1 MGNFVS
7 RQNAAVEEADQ
18 IPNNAYK
25 YPPRMGNFFGTHF
38 IMGGERF
45 DTPQPESYLFGE
57 NADLNFLGNRP
68 TAFPY
73 PPPQANEPTKTLKS
87 LVNIRKES
95 VRFVRVP
102 SDKKPDCVDA
112 AAASPIKEKPKPME
126 IIDDIDKT
134 NVTIEDVDGNVLCSM
149 GLGGGSS
156 DSVAP
161 PPPCC
166 YNIEFTFDSD
176 AKCAI
181 TVYYFASEEVSPSGV
196 TLVAR
201 EGLTSETYHF
211 DKGINQSF
219 SQPGHVFNPQV
230 IPEDDFI
237 YNSGREQYPV
247 AIHCVVEEGNDECRQ
262 SHTTICVIDH
272 HPETNSYVLRA
283 LKQKIFVDGLCY
295 LLQEIYGIENKAV
308 NKSSI
313 DEDIDDHGSECVIC
327 MSETRDTLILPC
339 RHLCL
344 CNSCADSLR
353 YQANNCPICRA
364 PFRALLQIRAVQKG
378 ISTHVLHQNTPTSA
392 GGDAAPVDVPP
403 GYVPVSLIEAL
414 NGPPQYVARAR
425 TSEHDITDTA
435 ATVAAST
442 MTSSDIKATSPVK
455 SNSTRR
461 PKIKKNAS
469 TCTSTSEVGTIT
481 TPQTAGNLSVVE
493 IENDPKKATATAA
506 AAATAAATSITS
518 PTSNTVLEESKQ
530 DKLQIVN
537 ERKYPTSTRGGNG
550 DGGAGTGSGGD
561 ASAGTDDDVDSENE
575 KLSPLLSPGSKSRN
589 LSNKS
594 LKQVVACLEADDA
607 DKAGGGGNSGAG
619 GDSGAASDET
629 GSKKSAASLKRAKPR
644 PELPS
649 SGSGAAGGSGE
660 PAADDSDYYTPE
672 DTQNSILSPLCPTE
686 RERERER
693 AKSGDP
699 LCGLTTGG
707 GNVSGGIRAGVGGG
721 TPTSVVVGFSS
732 AMKKNLHK
740 KSTSVGNMAGTGS
753 GTVVD
758 LKSNNVSSLPD
769 MLDSPISGNSASTRS
784 SSDSYS
790 SSSSTKQLL
799 SSNPTTT
806 AANIIVD
813 DKTALQNAVNV

>member
-7 RQNAAVEEADQ
+7 RQNAAVEEAD
-18 IPNNAYK
+18 PSTNNAYK

-95 VRFVRVP
+95 VRFVKTLN
-102 SDKKPDCVDA
+102 DKKMVGL
-112 AAASPIKEKPKPME
+112 IEKPKPKPTPTPTP
-126 IIDDIDKT
+126 IKDIDIDRDLDLEKDKS

-149 GLGGGSS
+149 GLGGG
-156 DSVAP
+156 DPDLAP
-161 PPPCC
+161 PPPPCS

-181 TVYYFASEEVSPSGV
+181 TIYYFCSEDVSPSGV
-196 TLVAR
+196 TLVPR
-201 EGLTSETYHF
+201 EGLTSETYHYE
-211 DKGINQSF
+211 KGINQCF
-219 SQPGHVFNPQV
+219 SQPGHVFNPQQM
-230 IPEDDFI
+230 PEDELG
-237 YNSGREQYPV
+237 YSPGREQYPV
-247 AIHCVVEEGNDECRQ
+247 AIHCVVEEGSDECRQ

-272 HPETNSYVLRA
+272 HPENGSYVLRA

-308 NKSSI
+308 NKTSL
-313 DEDIDDHGSECVIC
+313 DEEIDDHGSECVIC

-378 ISTHVLHQNTPTSA
+378 ISTHVLHQNTPTST
-392 GGDAAPVDVPP
+392 GGEPAPVDVPP
-403 GYVPVSLIEAL
+403 GYIPVSLIEAL

-425 TSEHDITDTA
+425 TSEHDITDSA

-442 MTSSDIKATSPVK
+442 MTSADIKATSPIK
-455 SNSTRR
+455 SSSQRR

-481 TPQTAGNLSVVE
+481 NQSGGNGNGSSTHSVE
-493 IENDPKKATATAA
+493 IESDPKKSSTATC
-506 AAATAAATSITS
+506 TS
-518 PTSNTVLEESKQ
+518 PTLGGTSTSPEAKQ

-537 ERKYPTSTRGGNG
+537 ERKYPRST
-550 DGGAGTGSGGD
+550 AGSGGD
-561 ASAGTDDDVDSENE
+561 GSAGTDDDEDSENE
-575 KLSPLLSPGSKSRN
+575 KLSPLLSPGSKSKN
-589 LSNKS
+589 VSSKS

-607 DKAGGGGNSGAG
+607 EKPAGEGSAEESGLKK
-619 GDSGAASDET
+619 
-629 GSKKSAASLKRAKPR
+629 GSSLKRTKPR
-644 PELPS
+644 PELSGGGGTPS
-649 SGSGAAGGSGE
+649 
-660 PAADDSDYYTPE
+660 PAEATAEDSDYYTPE
-672 DTQNSILSPLCPTE
+672 DTQNSILSPLCPS
-686 RERERER
+686 ER

-699 LCGLTTGG
+699 LGAGSL
-707 GNVSGGIRAGVGGG
+707 GNGRSAGSVGG
-721 TPTSVVVGFSS
+721 PAPVPLVGFSS
-732 AMKKNLHK
+732 AVKKNLHK
-740 KSTSVGNMAGTGS
+740 KSTSVGNMVGS
-753 GTVVD
+753 GSVATVVD

-799 SSNPTTT
+799 SSNPTAT

>member
-18 IPNNAYK
+18 SANHAYK
-25 YPPRMGNFFGTHF
+25 YPPRMGNFFGSHF

-102 SDKKPDCVDA
+102 SDKKSSNSTGQDSSVGQ
-112 AAASPIKEKPKPME
+112 S
-126 IIDDIDKT
+126 
-134 NVTIEDVDGNVLCSM
+134 IEEVDGNVLCS
-149 GLGGGSS
+149 LGGGDA
-156 DSVAP
+156 DSV
-161 PPPCC
+161 PPPCS

-181 TVYYFASEEVSPSGV
+181 TIYYFCTEDVSPSGV
-196 TLVAR
+196 TLVPR
-201 EGLTSETYHF
+201 DGLTSETYHYE
-211 DKGINQSF
+211 KGINQFF
-219 SQPGHVFNPQV
+219 SQPSHVFNPQL

-237 YNSGREQYPV
+237 YTACKEQYPV
-247 AIHCVVEEGNDECRQ
+247 AIHCVVEEGNEECRQ

-313 DEDIDDHGSECVIC
+313 DEEIDDHGSECVIC

-378 ISTHVLHQNTPTSA
+378 ISTHVLHQNTPTSGA
-392 GGDAAPVDVPP
+392 GEPAPVDVPP

-414 NGPPQYVARAR
+414 NGPPQYVGRAR
-425 TSEHDITDTA
+425 NSDHDITDGG
-435 ATVAAST
+435 TVAAST
-442 MTSSDIKATSPVK
+442 MTGDNKATSPLK
-455 SNSTRR
+455 PSSQRR

-469 TCTSTSEVGTIT
+469 TCTSTNEVGTLT
-481 TPQTAGNLSVVE
+481 NNNAGNTTASGNGNSTLSVVE
-493 IENDPKKATATAA
+493 IESDPKKSTTTTA
-506 AAATAAATSITS
+506 TS
-518 PTSNTVLEESKQ
+518 PTLSGSPVKGGSVQ

-537 ERKYPTSTRGGNG
+537 ERHSVLKYQKRGENTT
-550 DGGAGTGSGGD
+550 AT
-561 ASAGTDDDVDSENE
+561 TQDDDDEDSENE
-575 KLSPLLSPGSKSRN
+575 KLSPLLSPGSKSKTT
-589 LSNKS
+589 SSKS
-594 LKQVVACLEADDA
+594 LKQVVVAL
-607 DKAGGGGNSGAG
+607 GGGGDDVAELHDHETVDTTHEMSGRKSASLKRTTKQRPELSG
-619 GDSGAASDET
+619 TSGAASAEP
-629 GSKKSAASLKRAKPR
+629 GSLAANLNA
-644 PELPS
+644 E
-649 SGSGAAGGSGE
+649 
-660 PAADDSDYYTPE
+660 DSDYYTPE
-672 DTQNSILSPLCPTE
+672 DTQNSILSPLCPA
-686 RERERER
+686 ER

-699 LCGLTTGG
+699 LCSGARSGTLNT
-707 GNVSGGIRAGVGGG
+707 SGGAG
-721 TPTSVVVGFSS
+721 SVVVGFSNAAS
-732 AMKKNLHK
+732 NLVKKNLHK
-740 KSTSVGNMAGTGS
+740 KSTSVGNIVGPGGGNSAST
-753 GTVVD
+753 D
-758 LKSNNVSSLPD
+758 LKCNNVSSLPD

>member
-7 RQNAAVEEADQ
+7 RQNAAVEEAD
-18 IPNNAYK
+18 PSTNNAYK

-95 VRFVRVP
+95 VRFVKTLN
-102 SDKKPDCVDA
+102 DKKMGGVVPD
-112 AAASPIKEKPKPME
+112 KPKPMKE
-126 IIDDIDKT
+126 IDRDLDLDKEKS

-149 GLGGGSS
+149 GLGGG
-156 DSVAP
+156 DVDLTPP
-161 PPPCC
+161 PPPCS

-181 TVYYFASEEVSPSGV
+181 TIYYFCSEDVSPSGV
-196 TLVAR
+196 TLVPR
-201 EGLTSETYHF
+201 EGLTSETYHYE
-211 DKGINQSF
+211 KGINQCF
-219 SQPGHVFNPQV
+219 SQPGHVFNPQQM
-230 IPEDDFI
+230 PEDELG
-237 YNSGREQYPV
+237 YSPGREQYPV
-247 AIHCVVEEGNDECRQ
+247 AIHCVVEEGSDECRQ

-272 HPETNSYVLRA
+272 HPENGSYVLRA

-308 NKSSI
+308 NKTSL
-313 DEDIDDHGSECVIC
+313 DEEIDDHGSECVIC

-378 ISTHVLHQNTPTSA
+378 ISTHVLHQNTPTSTA
-392 GGDAAPVDVPP
+392 GEPAPVDVPP
-403 GYVPVSLIEAL
+403 GYIPVSLIEAL

-425 TSEHDITDTA
+425 TSEHDITDSA

-442 MTSSDIKATSPVK
+442 MTSADIKATSPIK
-455 SNSTRR
+455 SSSQRR

-481 TPQTAGNLSVVE
+481 NQSGGGNGNGNGNGSSTHSVE
-493 IENDPKKATATAA
+493 IESDPKKSSTATC
-506 AAATAAATSITS
+506 TS
-518 PTSNTVLEESKQ
+518 PTLGASTSPEPKQ

-537 ERKYPTSTRGGNG
+537 ERKYPRST
-550 DGGAGTGSGGD
+550 AGSGGD
-561 ASAGTDDDVDSENE
+561 GSAGTDDDEDSENE
-575 KLSPLLSPGSKSRN
+575 KLSPLLSPGSKSKN
-589 LSNKS
+589 VSSKS
-594 LKQVVACLEADDA
+594 LKQVVACLEADDVE
-607 DKAGGGGNSGAG
+607 KSGGAG
-619 GDSGAASDET
+619 GD
-629 GSKKSAASLKRAKPR
+629 GSTEESSLKKGSSLKRTKPR
-644 PELPS
+644 PELSGGNTPS
-649 SGSGAAGGSGE
+649 PTEATAE
-660 PAADDSDYYTPE
+660 DSDYYTPE

-686 RERERER
+686 R

-699 LCGLTTGG
+699 LGASNCVNGSLGVGRSAGSVGG
-707 GNVSGGIRAGVGGG
+707 PAGVG
-721 TPTSVVVGFSS
+721 PVVVGFSS
-732 AMKKNLHK
+732 AVKKNLHK
-740 KSTSVGNMAGTGS
+740 KSTSVGNMVGS
-753 GTVVD
+753 GSVATVVD

>member
-7 RQNAAVEEADQ
+7 RQNAAVEEADH
-18 IPNNAYK
+18 PTNHAYK
-25 YPPRMGNFFGTHF
+25 YPPRMGNFFGSHF

-57 NADLNFLGNRP
+57 NADLNFLGSRP

-95 VRFVRVP
+95 VRFVRIP
-102 SDKKPDCVDA
+102 NDKKPTDSDIDA
-112 AAASPIKEKPKPME
+112 LKEKKKKLKE
-126 IIDDIDKT
+126 G
-134 NVTIEDVDGNVLCSM
+134 NIEEVDGNVMCSM
-149 GLGGGSS
+149 TGGV
-156 DSVAP
+156 DIDAVP
-161 PPPCC
+161 PTCC
-166 YNIEFTFDSD
+166 YNVEFTFDSD

-181 TVYYFASEEVSPSGV
+181 TVYYFCSEDVSPSGV
-196 TLVAR
+196 TLSPR
-201 EGLTSETYHF
+201 EGLTLTSDTYHYE
-211 DKGINQSF
+211 KGINQSF
-219 SQPGHVFNPQV
+219 SQPGHIFNPQL
-230 IPEDDFI
+230 IPEDELI

-247 AIHCVVEEGNDECRQ
+247 AIHCVIEEGNDECRQ

-378 ISTHVLHQNTPTSA
+378 ISTHMLHQNTPTS
-392 GGDAAPVDVPP
+392 GGEPAPVDVPP
-403 GYVPVSLIEAL
+403 GYIPVSLIEAL

-425 TSEHDITDTA
+425 NSEHDITDSSATA
-435 ATVAAST
+435 AAST
-442 MTSSDIKATSPVK
+442 MTTGDIKPTSPIK
-455 SNSTRR
+455 SSSQRR

-469 TCTSTSEVGTIT
+469 TCTTTNEVGTIT
-481 TPQTAGNLSVVE
+481 NTAGGGGGGGASSALSVVE
-493 IENDPKKATATAA
+493 IESDPKKS
-506 AAATAAATSITS
+506 AATSPMS
-518 PTSNTVLEESKQ
+518 PPTPTLSCSSDKQ
-530 DKLQIVN
+530 ELHIVN
-537 ERKYPTSTRGGNG
+537 ERHAGLKYQKRNHNEG
-550 DGGAGTGSGGD
+550 DD
-561 ASAGTDDDVDSENE
+561 EDSENE
-575 KLSPLLSPGSKSRN
+575 KLSPLLSPGSRSKHNST
-589 LSNKS
+589 KS
-594 LKQVVACLEADDA
+594 LKQVVASLGDDDEDDVVVNEAATPTSTPDA
-607 DKAGGGGNSGAG
+607 ESQPVR
-619 GDSGAASDET
+619 
-629 GSKKSAASLKRAKPR
+629 KSSSLKRTNQR
-644 PELPS
+644 PELADENTPS
-649 SGSGAAGGSGE
+649 MESGSLANNLSAE
-660 PAADDSDYYTPE
+660 DSDYYTPE
-672 DTQNSILSPLCPTE
+672 DTQNTILSPLCSN
-686 RERERER
+686 ER

-699 LCGLTTGG
+699 LCGATTIT
-707 GNVSGGIRAGVGGG
+707 NRSSTNLSA
-721 TPTSVVVGFSS
+721 PNAVVVGFVSGV
-732 AMKKNLHK
+732 KKNAAAALHK
-740 KSTSVGNMAGTGS
+740 KSTSVGNIVGPG
-753 GTVVD
+753 GPVD

-769 MLDSPISGNSASTRS
+769 MLDSPVSGNSASTRS

-806 AANIIVD
+806 STANIIVD

>member
-1 MGNFVS
+1 MGNLVS
-7 RQNAAVEEADQ
+7 RQNAAVEEAD
-18 IPNNAYK
+18 PSTNNAYK

-95 VRFVRVP
+95 VRFVKTLN
-102 SDKKPDCVDA
+102 DKKTVGLLD
-112 AAASPIKEKPKPME
+112 KPKPKP
-126 IIDDIDKT
+126 IKDIDIDRDLDLEKDKS

-149 GLGGGSS
+149 GLGGG
-156 DSVAP
+156 DADLTPP
-161 PPPCC
+161 PPPCS

-181 TVYYFASEEVSPSGV
+181 TIYYFCSEDVSPSGV
-196 TLVAR
+196 TLVPR
-201 EGLTSETYHF
+201 EGLTSETYHYE
-211 DKGINQSF
+211 KGINQCF
-219 SQPGHVFNPQV
+219 SQPGHIFNPQQM
-230 IPEDDFI
+230 PEDELG
-237 YNSGREQYPV
+237 YSPGREQYPV
-247 AIHCVVEEGNDECRQ
+247 AIHCVVEEGSDECRQ

-272 HPETNSYVLRA
+272 HPENGSYVLRA

-308 NKSSI
+308 NKTSL
-313 DEDIDDHGSECVIC
+313 DEEIDDHGSECVIC

-378 ISTHVLHQNTPTSA
+378 ISTHVLHQNTPTSTA
-392 GGDAAPVDVPP
+392 GEPAPVDVPP
-403 GYVPVSLIEAL
+403 GYIPVSLIEAL

-425 TSEHDITDTA
+425 TSEHDITDSA

-442 MTSSDIKATSPVK
+442 MTSADIKATSPIK
-455 SNSTRR
+455 SSSQRR

-481 TPQTAGNLSVVE
+481 NQSGGGNGNGSSTHSVE
-493 IENDPKKATATAA
+493 IESDPKKSSTATC
-506 AAATAAATSITS
+506 TS
-518 PTSNTVLEESKQ
+518 PTLGATSTLPEPKQ

-537 ERKYPTSTRGGNG
+537 ERKYPRST
-550 DGGAGTGSGGD
+550 AGSGGD
-561 ASAGTDDDVDSENE
+561 GSAGTDDDEDSENE
-575 KLSPLLSPGSKSRN
+575 KLSPLLSPGSKSKN
-589 LSNKS
+589 VSSKS
-594 LKQVVACLEADDA
+594 LKQVVACLESDDA
-607 DKAGGGGNSGAG
+607 EKTSGDGPAEE
-619 GDSGAASDET
+619 SSLKK
-629 GSKKSAASLKRAKPR
+629 GSSLKRTKPR
-644 PELPS
+644 PELSGGGTPS
-649 SGSGAAGGSGE
+649 
-660 PAADDSDYYTPE
+660 PAEATAEATAEDSDYYTPE
-672 DTQNSILSPLCPTE
+672 DTQNSILSPLCPS
-686 RERERER
+686 ER

-699 LCGLTTGG
+699 LGAGSLGNGGL
-707 GNVSGGIRAGVGGG
+707 GVGRSAGSVGG
-721 TPTSVVVGFSS
+721 SGSGVGPVVVGFSS
-732 AMKKNLHK
+732 AVKKNLHK
-740 KSTSVGNMAGTGS
+740 KSTSVGNMVGS
-753 GTVVD
+753 GSVATVVD

>member
-7 RQNAAVEEADQ
+7 RQNAAVEEAD
-18 IPNNAYK
+18 PSTNNAYK

-95 VRFVRVP
+95 VRFVKTLN
-102 SDKKPDCVDA
+102 DKKLGGGVL
-112 AAASPIKEKPKPME
+112 EKPKMKE
-126 IIDDIDKT
+126 IDRDLDLDKEKS

-149 GLGGGSS
+149 GLGGG
-156 DSVAP
+156 DADMTPP
-161 PPPCC
+161 PPPCS

-181 TVYYFASEEVSPSGV
+181 TIYYFCSEDVSPSGV
-196 TLVAR
+196 TLVPR
-201 EGLTSETYHF
+201 EGLTSETYHYE
-211 DKGINQSF
+211 KGINQCF
-219 SQPGHVFNPQV
+219 SQPSHVFNPQQM
-230 IPEDDFI
+230 PEDELG
-237 YNSGREQYPV
+237 YSPGREQYPV
-247 AIHCVVEEGNDECRQ
+247 AIHCVVEEGSDECRQ

-272 HPETNSYVLRA
+272 HPENGSYVLRA

-308 NKSSI
+308 NKTSL
-313 DEDIDDHGSECVIC
+313 DEEIDDHGSECVIC

-378 ISTHVLHQNTPTSA
+378 ISTHVLHQNTPTSTA
-392 GGDAAPVDVPP
+392 GEPAPVDVPP
-403 GYVPVSLIEAL
+403 GYIPVSLIEAL

-425 TSEHDITDTA
+425 NSEHDITDSA

-442 MTSSDIKATSPVK
+442 MTSADIKATSPIK
-455 SNSTRR
+455 SSSQRR

-481 TPQTAGNLSVVE
+481 NQSGGGNGNGSSTHSVE
-493 IENDPKKATATAA
+493 IESDPKKSSTATC
-506 AAATAAATSITS
+506 TS
-518 PTSNTVLEESKQ
+518 PTLGASTSPEPKQ

-537 ERKYPTSTRGGNG
+537 ERKYPRST
-550 DGGAGTGSGGD
+550 AGSGGD
-561 ASAGTDDDVDSENE
+561 GSAGTDDDVDSENE
-575 KLSPLLSPGSKSRN
+575 KLSPLLSPGSKSKN
-589 LSNKS
+589 VSSKS
-594 LKQVVACLEADDA
+594 LKQVVACLEADDG
-607 DKAGGGGNSGAG
+607 DNKSSSGDG
-619 GDSGAASDET
+619 PTEESSLKK
-629 GSKKSAASLKRAKPR
+629 GSSLKRTKPR
-644 PELPS
+644 PEL
-649 SGSGAAGGSGE
+649 SGSGAPS
-660 PAADDSDYYTPE
+660 PAEATAEDSDYYTPE

-686 RERERER
+686 R

-699 LCGLTTGG
+699 LGVGSLGNGGLSVGRSAGSVGG
-707 GNVSGGIRAGVGGG
+707 PAGVG
-721 TPTSVVVGFSS
+721 PVVVGFSS
-732 AMKKNLHK
+732 AVKKNLHK
-740 KSTSVGNMAGTGS
+740 KSTSVGNMVGS
-753 GTVVD
+753 GSVTTVVD

>member
-7 RQNAAVEEADQ
+7 RQNAAVEEAD
-18 IPNNAYK
+18 PSTNNAYK

-95 VRFVRVP
+95 VRFVKTLN
-102 SDKKPDCVDA
+102 DKKLGTGVVDK
-112 AAASPIKEKPKPME
+112 PKMKEIDRDLDLDKEKS
-126 IIDDIDKT
+126 

-149 GLGGGSS
+149 GLGGG
-156 DSVAP
+156 DADMTPP
-161 PPPCC
+161 PPPCS

-181 TVYYFASEEVSPSGV
+181 TIYYFCSEDVSPSGV
-196 TLVAR
+196 TLVPR
-201 EGLTSETYHF
+201 EGLTSETYHYE
-211 DKGINQSF
+211 KGINQCF
-219 SQPGHVFNPQV
+219 SQPGHVFNPQQM
-230 IPEDDFI
+230 PEDELG
-237 YNSGREQYPV
+237 YSPGREQYPV
-247 AIHCVVEEGNDECRQ
+247 AIHCVVEEGSDECRQ

-272 HPETNSYVLRA
+272 HPENGSYVLRA

-308 NKSSI
+308 NKTSL
-313 DEDIDDHGSECVIC
+313 DEEIDDHGSECVIC

-378 ISTHVLHQNTPTSA
+378 ISTHVLHQNTPTSTA
-392 GGDAAPVDVPP
+392 GEPAPVDVPP
-403 GYVPVSLIEAL
+403 GYIPVSLIEAL

-425 TSEHDITDTA
+425 TSDHDITDSA

-442 MTSSDIKATSPVK
+442 MTSADIKATSPIK
-455 SNSTRR
+455 SSSQRR

-481 TPQTAGNLSVVE
+481 NQSGGNANGSSTHSVE
-493 IENDPKKATATAA
+493 IESDPKKSS
-506 AAATAAATSITS
+506 AATCTS
-518 PTSNTVLEESKQ
+518 PTLGASTSPDAKQ

-537 ERKYPTSTRGGNG
+537 ERKYPRST
-550 DGGAGTGSGGD
+550 AGSGGD
-561 ASAGTDDDVDSENE
+561 GSAGTDDDVDSENE
-575 KLSPLLSPGSKSRN
+575 KLSPLLSPGSKSKN
-589 LSNKS
+589 MSSKS
-594 LKQVVACLEADDA
+594 LKQVVACLEADEV
-607 DKAGGGGNSGAG
+607 DKNGGGGAGGGGGGG
-619 GDSGAASDET
+619 GDTPSEESSLKMAS
-629 GSKKSAASLKRAKPR
+629 SLKRSKPR
-644 PELPS
+644 PELSGGGAS
-649 SGSGAAGGSGE
+649 S
-660 PAADDSDYYTPE
+660 PAEATAEDSDYYTPE

-686 RERERER
+686 R

-699 LCGLTTGG
+699 LG
-707 GNVSGGIRAGVGGG
+707 AGVCGNGGLG
-721 TPTSVVVGFSS
+721 VGRSVGSVGGPTGVGPVVVGFSS
-732 AMKKNLHK
+732 AVKKNLHK
-740 KSTSVGNMAGTGS
+740 KSTSVGNMVGS
-753 GTVVD
+753 GSVTTVVD

>member
-7 RQNAAVEEADQ
+7 RQNAAVEEAD
-18 IPNNAYK
+18 PSTNNAYK

-95 VRFVRVP
+95 VRFVKTLN
-102 SDKKPDCVDA
+102 DKKMGGVLDKPKMKDIDRDLDLE
-112 AAASPIKEKPKPME
+112 KEKS
-126 IIDDIDKT
+126 

-149 GLGGGSS
+149 GLGGGDADMSP
-156 DSVAP
+156 P
-161 PPPCC
+161 PPPCS

-181 TVYYFASEEVSPSGV
+181 TIYYFCSEDVSPSGV
-196 TLVAR
+196 TLVPR
-201 EGLTSETYHF
+201 EGLTSETYHYE
-211 DKGINQSF
+211 KGINQCF
-219 SQPGHVFNPQV
+219 SQPGHVFNPQQM
-230 IPEDDFI
+230 PEDELG
-237 YNSGREQYPV
+237 YSPGREQYPV
-247 AIHCVVEEGNDECRQ
+247 AIHCVVEEGSDECRQ

-272 HPETNSYVLRA
+272 HPENGSYVLRA

-308 NKSSI
+308 NKTSL
-313 DEDIDDHGSECVIC
+313 DEEIDDHGSECVIC

-392 GGDAAPVDVPP
+392 AGEPAQVDVPP
-403 GYVPVSLIEAL
+403 GYIPVSLIEAL
-414 NGPPQYVARAR
+414 NGPPQYVARTR
-425 TSEHDITDTA
+425 TSEHDITDSA

-442 MTSSDIKATSPVK
+442 MTSADIKATSPIK
-455 SNSTRR
+455 SSSQRR

-481 TPQTAGNLSVVE
+481 NQSGGGNGSSTHSVE
-493 IENDPKKATATAA
+493 IETDPKKSSTATC
-506 AAATAAATSITS
+506 TS
-518 PTSNTVLEESKQ
+518 PTLGASTSPEPKQ

-537 ERKYPTSTRGGNG
+537 ERKYPRPT
-550 DGGAGTGSGGD
+550 AGSGGD
-561 ASAGTDDDVDSENE
+561 GSAGTDDDVDSENE
-575 KLSPLLSPGSKSRN
+575 KLSPLLSPGSKSKN
-589 LSNKS
+589 VSSKS
-594 LKQVVACLEADDA
+594 LKQVVACLEADDV
-607 DKAGGGGNSGAG
+607 DKSGGGDGPSD
-619 GDSGAASDET
+619 DSSLKK
-629 GSKKSAASLKRAKPR
+629 GSSLKRTKPR
-644 PELPS
+644 PEL
-649 SGSGAAGGSGE
+649 SGGGGSSPSE
-660 PAADDSDYYTPE
+660 ATAEDSDYYTPE

-686 RERERER
+686 R

-699 LCGLTTGG
+699 LGAGSCGNGG
-707 GNVSGGIRAGVGGG
+707 LGVGRSAGSVGG
-721 TPTSVVVGFSS
+721 PTGVGPVVVGFSS
-732 AMKKNLHK
+732 AVKKNLHK
-740 KSTSVGNMAGTGS
+740 KSTSVGNMVGS
-753 GTVVD
+753 GSVATVVD